1 MISKLTH
8 PSRRAFMA
16 GAALSTASFTTPGVF
31 GAATRRQKPNKII
44 DEQSFARLEEIG
56 DGIWAVIST
65 PVNASGGFETATL
78 SNAGLIMGDDKI
90 VVYDAF
96 FRPEGAAWLSEHAKN
111 LTGRYPT
118 HVIVSHLHAD
128 HCGGLAGF
136 QRGSEGPEI
145 IMTEVTRD
153 LIFETYGKGQPKDG
167 EVFARPPIRL
177 VGPTQIIHDETKPI
191 SFDLGGRSAT
201 IDPLAGHTPS
211 DLAFHINDADIIFAS
226 DLVWEGYFPNYVN
239 AVPSKLVPSVKHLF
253 KNSNSLMIS
262 GHGGMAKARDLD
274 IYIELLEA
282 IDKGANEAH
291 AQGLS
296 AEEGGA
302 RFVSPKATENWIRF
316 NPQYPTVAYK
326 AWYRELDANQ

>member
-1 MISKLTH
+1 MGSVFSK
-8 PSRRAFMA
+8 PSRRAFIA
-16 GAALSTASFTTPGVF
+16 GTGAATLMTTGVF
-31 GAATRRQKPNKII
+31 GAATRKQSSGKLI

-56 DGIWAVIST
+56 DGVWAVLST
-65 PVNASGGFETATL
+65 PVNANGGFETTTL
-78 SNAGLIMGDDKI
+78 SNAGLIMGDDKV

-96 FRPEGAAWLSEHAKN
+96 FRPEGAAWLSEHAKK

-153 LIFETYGKGQPKDG
+153 LIFETYGKGEPRENEIFG
-167 EVFARPPIRL
+167 RPPIRL
-177 VGPTQIIHDETKPI
+177 LGPTQILHDESKPV
-191 SFDLGGRSAT
+191 SLDLGGRSIS

-211 DLAFHINDADIIFAS
+211 DLAVHISDADIIFAS

-253 KNSNSLMIS
+253 KNGDNLMVS
-262 GHGGMAKARDLD
+262 GHGGIAKAKDLD
-274 IYIELLEA
+274 IYLELLEA
-282 IDKGANEAH
+282 IDKGAKEAH
-291 AQGLS
+291 ALGLT

-302 RFVSPKATENWIRF
+302 IFISPEATKNWIRF
-316 NPQYPTVAYK
+316 NPQYPTIAYQ
-326 AWYRELDANQ
+326 AWYRELGNNQ

>member
-1 MISKLTH
+1 MSSRLSN
-8 PSRRAFMA
+8 PSRRTFIA
-16 GAALSTASFTTPGVF
+16 GAGIAGVSTVASTSVF
-31 GAATRRQKPNKII
+31 GAATTTKQNTKII

-56 DGIWAVIST
+56 DGVWAVLST
-65 PVNASGGFETATL
+65 PVNASGGFETTTL
-78 SNAGLIMGDDKI
+78 SNAGLIMGDDKV

-96 FRPEGAAWLSEHAKN
+96 FRPEGASWLAEHAKT

-153 LIFETYGKGQPKDG
+153 LIFSTYGTGKPRENEIFG
-167 EVFARPPIRL
+167 RPPIRL
-177 VGPTQIIHDETKPI
+177 VGPTQIIHNENEPI
-191 SFDLGGRSAT
+191 ELDLGGRSIT

-211 DLAFHINDADIIFAS
+211 DLAVHISDADIIFAS

-239 AVPSKLVPSVKHLF
+239 AVPSKLVPSVRHLF
-253 KNSNSLMIS
+253 KDSNKLMVS
-262 GHGGMAKARDLD
+262 GHGGTAKAGDLGM
-274 IYIELLEA
+274 YVELLEA
-282 IDKGANEAH
+282 IDKGAQEAH
-291 AQGLS
+291 DAGLT

-302 RFVSPKATENWIRF
+302 KFVVPEATKNWIRF
-316 NPQYPTVAYK
+316 NPQYPIVAYN
-326 AWYRELDANQ
+326 AWYRELNA